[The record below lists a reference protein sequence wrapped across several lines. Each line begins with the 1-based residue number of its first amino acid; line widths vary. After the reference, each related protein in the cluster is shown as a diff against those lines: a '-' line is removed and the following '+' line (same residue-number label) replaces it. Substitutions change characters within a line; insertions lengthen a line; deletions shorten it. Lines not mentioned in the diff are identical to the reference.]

1 MKLAMIFP
9 GQGSQYVGM
18 GKDLYEN
25 FGYVRELFDQSNDIL
40 GFDLKKMCFEGPE
53 EALKMT
59 SHTQPAILTMS
70 TACWMVLRERGITP
84 AAVAGH
90 SLGEYSALVA
100 AGAISFADALRLVH
114 KRGMFM
120 QESAPAGGMAAI
132 LGLAPDLVRQACTEA
147 SESGTVEVANYN
159 CPGQIVIAGE
169 KGALEKAMEL
179 CRGLGAKRALPLQVS
194 GPFHSSLMTEA
205 GKKLAAELD
214 KINFSQPSCPLVANV
229 TADEAQTTLGIK
241 ELLVKQ
247 ISSSVRWEESVQKLT
262 SIGVNVYIEV
272 GPGKVLCGLGKKII
286 KDAQFFNI
294 EDASGL
300 ENILANLKEVI

>member
-1 MKLAMIFP
+1 
-9 GQGSQYVGM
+9 
-18 GKDLYEN
+18 
-25 FGYVRELFDQSNDIL
+25 
-40 GFDLKKMCFEGPE
+40 
-53 EALKMT
+53 
-59 SHTQPAILTMS
+59 
-70 TACWMVLRERGITP
+70 
-84 AAVAGH
+84 
-90 SLGEYSALVA
+90 
-100 AGAISFADALRLVH
+100 
-114 KRGMFM
+114 M

>member
-25 FGYVRELFDQSNDIL
+25 FGYVRELFEQSNDIL

-53 EALKMT
+53 ESLKMT
-59 SHTQPAILTMS
+59 SHTQPAILTLS

-84 AAVAGH
+84 GAVAGH

-100 AGAISFADALRLVH
+100 AGGISFANALQLVH
-114 KRGMFM
+114 KRGTFM
-120 QESAPAGGMAAI
+120 QESAPDGGMAAI
-132 LGLAPDLVRQACTEA
+132 LGLTPELVRQACSEV
-147 SESGTVEVANYN
+147 SESGIVDVANYN

-169 KGALEKAMEL
+169 MRVLEKAMEI
-179 CRGLGAKRALPLQVS
+179 CSGLGAKRALPLQVS
-194 GPFHSSLMTEA
+194 GPFHSRLMAEA
-205 GKKLAAELD
+205 GKKLAGELA
-214 KINFSQPSCPLVANV
+214 NVSFNQPSCPFIANV
-229 TADEAQTTLGIK
+229 TADAVQTSAEIK
-241 ELLVKQ
+241 ELLVRQ
-247 ISSSVRWEESVQKLT
+247 ISSSVRWEESMQKLGALG
-262 SIGVNVYIEV
+262 INAYIEV

-294 EDASGL
+294 EDTAGL